1 MAHLTID
8 SQKHAYVLDEKRF
21 SELQSGTNST
31 KLEPGTYVVRINKG
45 SFSYGGDQKE
55 YPAEPFVLIWIYGG
69 KFINKKTNV
78 EVGATWSTL
87 NGPDD
92 TLTLEVKETTTLSGL
107 FFDTYERDN
116 TGEITLS
123 ILKDA

>member
-21 SELQSGTNST
+21 SEIQSGTNST
-31 KLEPGTYVVRINKG
+31 KLEPGIYVVRINKG
-45 SFSYGGDQKE
+45 SFSYGADQKE
-55 YPAEPFVLIWIYGG
+55 FPGEPFVLLWIYGG

-78 EVGATWSTL
+78 EVGATWYTL
-87 NGPDD
+87 NGYDD
-92 TLTLEVKETTTLSGL
+92 TLTLEVKETTTISGL